1 MSKSLETQLS
11 QSLIKGRERADR
23 LLRHV
28 AVKIEGY
35 VGVPSTEMIIEYCTT
50 HSIKQCTIVNLK
62 FNCRYQTF
70 RGGFLFY
77 YWLHIAGPQFC
88 LKMLKEEEEVGT
100 QIHRSSYEKILY
112 YVF

>member
-35 VGVPSTEMIIEYCTT
+35 VGVPSTEMIIEYCT
-50 HSIKQCTIVNLK
+50 IL
-62 FNCRYQTF
+62 FNNVP
-70 RGGFLFY
+70 L
-77 YWLHIAGPQFC
+77 
-88 LKMLKEEEEVGT
+88 
-100 QIHRSSYEKILY
+100 
-112 YVF
+112 

>member
-28 AVKIEGY
+28 AVKIESY

-50 HSIKQCTIVNLK
+50 HSIQQCTIVNLK
-62 FNCRYQTF
+62 FNCRCQMRSEGVSILLLVAY
-70 RGGFLFY
+70 RG
-77 YWLHIAGPQFC
+77 PT

-100 QIHRSSYEKILY
+100 QIHRSSY
-112 YVF
+112 

>member
-28 AVKIEGY
+28 AVKIESY

-50 HSIKQCTIVNLK
+50 HSIQQCTIVKLK
-62 FNCRYQTF
+62 FNCRCQM
-70 RGGFLFY
+70 RSEEGFYSIIGCISRVHSF
-77 YWLHIAGPQFC
+77 
-88 LKMLKEEEEVGT
+88 V
-100 QIHRSSYEKILY
+100 
-112 YVF
+112 